1 MPVQALRTWA
11 SAAVVTAA
19 FLAGPALAAG
29 GEEHKSGMPQFNVAN
44 FPSQIFWLVVSF
56 AVLYF
61 LVSTLVL
68 PRIGKIVESREGK
81 IQGDLDAAQ
90 KANDAARIAA
100 AEQEKALSEARTQA
114 SGVVREAT
122 ETAAQH
128 TTAKLHEIGDRLAAT
143 ISEAELR
150 IAQQKTNAIAG
161 LSGMSSEIASAVLSK
176 LVGSADAAQVARAVE
191 AATKAGKA

>member
-1 MPVQALRTWA
+1 MT
-11 SAAVVTAA
+11 A
-19 FLAGPALAAG
+19 FLAAPALAAG
-29 GEEHKSGMPQFNVAN
+29 GGEQKSGMPQFDVSN

-61 LVSTLVL
+61 LMSTLVL

-122 ETAAQH
+122 EKAAQH
-128 TTAKLHEIGDRLAAT
+128 TTAKMHELGDKLAAT

-150 IAQQKTNAIAG
+150 IAEQRTQAIAG
-161 LSGMSSEIASAVLSK
+161 LSGMSTEIASAVLSK

>member
-11 SAAVVTAA
+11 SAAVLTAL
-19 FLAGPALAAG
+19 FVAGPALAAG
-29 GEEHKSGMPQFNVAN
+29 GEKKSGMPQFDISS

-61 LVSTLVL
+61 LVATMVL

-122 ETAAQH
+122 DKAAQH
-128 TTAKLHEIGDRLAAT
+128 TTAKMHELGDKLAAS
-143 ISEAELR
+143 IAEAELR
-150 IAQQKTNAIAG
+150 IAEQRTKAIAG
-161 LSGMSSEIASAVLSK
+161 LSGMSSEIATAVLSK
-176 LVGSADAAQVARAVE
+176 LVGSADATQVARAVE

>member
-1 MPVQALRTWA
+1 MPVQALRTSA
-11 SAAVVTAA
+11 SAAALTVLFV
-19 FLAGPALAAG
+19 AGPALAAG
-29 GEEHKSGMPQFNVAN
+29 GEQKSGMPQFNLSN

-61 LVSTLVL
+61 LVSTMVL
-68 PRIGKIVESREGK
+68 PRIGKIVENREGK

-100 AEQEKALSEARTQA
+100 AEQEKALSEARAQA

-122 ETAAQH
+122 EKAAQH
-128 TTAKLHEIGDRLAAT
+128 TTAKMHELGDKLAAS
-143 ISEAELR
+143 IAEAELR
-150 IAQQKTNAIAG
+150 IAQQRTQAMSG
-161 LSGMSSEIASAVLSK
+161 LSGMSSEIATAVLSK

-191 AATKAGKA
+191 SATKAGKA

>member
-1 MPVQALRTWA
+1 MPVQAPRTWA
-11 SAAVVTAA
+11 LGAALTAL

-29 GEEHKSGMPQFNVAN
+29 GEQKSGMPQFNLAN

-122 ETAAQH
+122 EKAAQH
-128 TTAKLHEIGDRLAAT
+128 TTAKLHELGDKLAAT

-150 IAQQKTNAIAG
+150 IAEQRTQAIAG

-176 LVGSADAAQVARAVE
+176 LVGSADPAQVARAVE

>member
-1 MPVQALRTWA
+1 MTALF
-11 SAAVVTAA
+11 V
-19 FLAGPALAAG
+19 AGPALAAG
-29 GEEHKSGMPQFNVAN
+29 GEQKSGMPQFNVTN

-61 LVSTLVL
+61 LVSTMVL

-122 ETAAQH
+122 EKAAQH
-128 TTAKLHEIGDRLAAT
+128 TTAKMHELGDKLAAS
-143 ISEAELR
+143 IAEAELR
-150 IAQQKTNAIAG
+150 IAEQRTQAIAG
-161 LSGMSSEIASAVLSK
+161 LSGMSSEIATAVLSK
-176 LVGSADAAQVARAVE
+176 LVGSADATQVARAVE

>member
-1 MPVQALRTWA
+1 MPLQAPRTWA
-11 SAAVVTAA
+11 SAAVLTAL
-19 FLAGPALAAG
+19 FVAGPALAAG
-29 GEEHKSGMPQFNVAN
+29 GEQKSGMPQFNIAN
-44 FPSQIFWLVVSF
+44 FPSQVFWLVVSF

-61 LVSTLVL
+61 LVSSMVL
-68 PRIGKIVESREGK
+68 PRFGKIVESREGK

-122 ETAAQH
+122 EKAAQH
-128 TTAKLHEIGDRLAAT
+128 TTAKMHELGDKLAAS
-143 ISEAELR
+143 IAEAELR
-150 IAQQKTNAIAG
+150 IAEQRTQAITG

>member
-11 SAAVVTAA
+11 SAAALTAA
-19 FLAGPALAAG
+19 FVAGPALAAG
-29 GEEHKSGMPQFNVAN
+29 GEKKSGMPQFDISS

-61 LVSTLVL
+61 LVSTMVL

-122 ETAAQH
+122 EKAAQH
-128 TTAKLHEIGDRLAAT
+128 TTAKMHELGDKLAAS
-143 ISEAELR
+143 IAEAELR
-150 IAQQKTNAIAG
+150 IAQQRTQAISG
-161 LSGMSSEIASAVLSK
+161 LSGMSSEIATAVLSK
-176 LVGSADAAQVARAVE
+176 LVGSADAAQVARAVD